1 MDSRKWNYLSL
12 ALMAVLLLGSVWAFW
27 PPATKIKQGLDIQG
41 GLSVILTADAKNV
54 DSATMDRALL
64 IMNKR
69 VNGLGV
75 SEATVQKQGT
85 NAILVQL
92 PGVRDPE
99 AALKAIGN
107 TGQLEFVEWSTV
119 PSDTRSAWDVYLS
132 KQRQGST
139 NLKPPASLVKGTY
152 TTLLK
157 GDVVTQATVGTS
169 SDPTKAGQ
177 YEVDMTFNSAGAQ
190 KWAEITTRLVGKQVA
205 IVLDGQVES
214 APVIETPITGGQ
226 SQITGTFT
234 ADEAKSL
241 ATVLQTGALP
251 VTLKFSDTRNVGPTL
266 GQADLQKGL
275 TAVVVGLVL
284 VALFL
289 GVYYR
294 GLGVLSW
301 FSLSIFLALFLGVL
315 GVLSAA
321 GAFALSLPGLAG
333 IVLTIGMAADTSIL
347 IFERFKEEVAMGK
360 SPRSAAKSGTKHA
373 LLTSVDAD
381 IVTFVSAI
389 VIYAFAVGPVKGFAL
404 TLMLGIVCDLTV
416 GFLFTRP
423 MVIIL
428 SESVVAKLPAL
439 FGVKGGA
446 ANA

>member
-12 ALMAVLLLGSVWAFW
+12 ALMAGLLLGSVWAFW

-119 PSDTRSAWDVYLS
+119 PSATRNAWDEYLS
-132 KQRQGST
+132 KQRQGAT
-139 NLKPPASLVKGTY
+139 VKPPASLKPGTY
-152 TTLLK
+152 TVLLK

-214 APVIETPITGGQ
+214 APVIENPIIGGQ
-226 SQITGTFT
+226 SQISGTFT

-275 TAVVVGLVL
+275 MAVLVGLGL

-289 GVYYR
+289 GAYYR
-294 GLGVLSW
+294 GLGILSW

-333 IVLTIGMAADTSIL
+333 VVLTIGMAADTSIL

-360 SPRSAAKSGTKHA
+360 SPRSAAKSGTRHA

-389 VIYAFAVGPVKGFAL
+389 VIYGVAVGPVKGFAL

-423 MVIIL
+423 MVILL
-428 SESVVAKLPAL
+428 SETVVAKVPAF

-446 ANA
+446 INA

>member
-1 MDSRKWNYLSL
+1 MDPRKLNYLSL
-12 ALMAVLLLGSVWAFW
+12 ALMAVLLAGSVWAFW

-54 DSATMDRALL
+54 DSTTMDRALL
-64 IMNKR
+64 IMDKR

-75 SEATVQKQGT
+75 SEATVQLEGA
-85 NAILVQL
+85 NSILVQL
-92 PGVRDPE
+92 PGVRDPA

-107 TGQLEFVEWSTV
+107 TGQLEFVDWSTV
-119 PSDTRSAWDVYLS
+119 PSATAAAWDAYLA
-132 KQRQGST
+132 KQRQGA
-139 NLKPPASLVKGTY
+139 NVKPPASLVKGTY

-169 SDPTKAGQ
+169 SDPTKVGQ
-177 YEVDMTFNSAGAQ
+177 YEVDMTFNAAGTTQWAQ
-190 KWAEITTRLVGKQVA
+190 ITTRLVGKQVA
-205 IVLDGQVES
+205 IVLDGQVQS

-251 VTLKFSDTRNVGPTL
+251 VTLKFSDTQNVGPTL

-275 TAVVVGLVL
+275 TATLVGLGL

-289 GVYYR
+289 AVYYR
-294 GLGVLSW
+294 GLGIVSW
-301 FSLSIFLALFLGVL
+301 FSLSFFGALFLGVL
-315 GVLSAA
+315 GVMSAF
-321 GAFALSLPGLAG
+321 GVFALSLPGIAG
-333 IVLTIGMAADTSIL
+333 MVLSIGLAADTSIL

-381 IVTFVSAI
+381 VVTFVSAI
-389 VIYAFAVGPVKGFAL
+389 VIYGVAVGPVKGFAL

-423 MVIIL
+423 IVILL
-428 SESVVAKLPAL
+428 SETVVAKVPAL

>member
-1 MDSRKWNYLSL
+1 MDSRKWNVLSL
-12 ALMAVLLLGSVWAFW
+12 ALMAVLVLGSVWAFW

-54 DSATMDRALL
+54 DNTTMDRALL

-92 PGVRDPE
+92 PGVRDPQ

-119 PSDTRSAWDVYLS
+119 PSNTRNAWDAYLS
-132 KQRQGST
+132 SQRQGGSA
-139 NLKPPASLVKGTY
+139 KAPASLKKGTY
-152 TTLLK
+152 TVLLK
-157 GDVVTQATVGTS
+157 GDVITQSTVGTS

-190 KWAEITTRLVGKQVA
+190 KWAEITTRLVGRQVA

-226 SQITGTFT
+226 SQISGTFT
-234 ADEAKSL
+234 AEEAKSL
-241 ATVLQTGALP
+241 ALVLQTGALP
-251 VTLKFSDTRNVGPTL
+251 VTLKFSDTQNVGPTL
-266 GQADLQKGL
+266 GQADLSKGL
-275 TAVVVGLVL
+275 TAALVGLGL
-284 VALFL
+284 VAIFL
-289 GVYYR
+289 AVYYR

-301 FSLSIFLALFLGVL
+301 FSLSIFCALFLGVL
-315 GVLSAA
+315 GALSAA
-321 GAFALSLPGLAG
+321 GAFALSLPGIAG
-333 IVLTIGMAADTSIL
+333 MVLTIGLAADTSIL

-381 IVTFVSAI
+381 RSRSS
-389 VIYAFAVGPVKGFAL
+389 P
-404 TLMLGIVCDLTV
+404 
-416 GFLFTRP
+416 R
-423 MVIIL
+423 
-428 SESVVAKLPAL
+428 S
-439 FGVKGGA
+439 
-446 ANA
+446 

>member
-54 DSATMDRALL
+54 DSTTMDRALL

-92 PGVRDPE
+92 PGVRDPQS
-99 AALKAIGN
+99 ALKAIGN

-119 PSDTRSAWDVYLS
+119 PSATRSAWDAYLS
-132 KQRQGST
+132 NQRKGGT
-139 NLKPPASLVKGTY
+139 AKAPASLVKGTY
-152 TTLLK
+152 TVLLK

-177 YEVDMTFNSAGAQ
+177 YEVDMTFNSAGSQ

-226 SQITGTFT
+226 SQISGTFT
-234 ADEAKSL
+234 PDEAKSL

-251 VTLKFSDTRNVGPTL
+251 VTLKFSDTQNVGPTL

-275 TAVVVGLVL
+275 TAALVGLGL
-284 VALFL
+284 VAIFL
-289 GVYYR
+289 AVYYR

-301 FSLSIFLALFLGVL
+301 FSLSIFVALFLGVL
-315 GVLSAA
+315 GALSAA
-321 GAFALSLPGLAG
+321 GAFALSLPGIAG
-333 IVLTIGMAADTSIL
+333 MVLTIGLAADTSIL

-381 IVTFVSAI
+381 VVTFVSAI
-389 VIYAFAVGPVKGFAL
+389 MIYFVAVGPVKGFAL

-423 MVIIL
+423 MVILL
-428 SESVVAKLPAL
+428 SESVVAKMPAL

>member
-12 ALMAVLLLGSVWAFW
+12 ALMAGLLLGSVWAFW

-41 GLSVILTADAKNV
+41 GLSVILTADAQHV

-92 PGVRDPE
+92 PGVRDPA

-119 PSDTRSAWDVYLS
+119 PSATRDAWDQYLS

-139 NLKPPASLVKGTY
+139 AKAPAVLKPGTY
-152 TTLLK
+152 TVLLK

-169 SDPTKAGQ
+169 SDPTRAGQ

-214 APVIETPITGGQ
+214 APVIENPIIGGQ
-226 SQITGTFT
+226 SQISGTFT

-275 TAVVVGLVL
+275 TAVIVGLGL

-301 FSLSIFLALFLGVL
+301 FSLSIFLALFLGIL
-315 GVLSAA
+315 GMLSAL
-321 GAFALSLPGLAG
+321 GAFALSLPGLC
-333 IVLTIGMAADTSIL
+333 LLYTSP
-347 IFERFKEEVAMGK
+347 
-360 SPRSAAKSGTKHA
+360 SP
-373 LLTSVDAD
+373 
-381 IVTFVSAI
+381 
-389 VIYAFAVGPVKGFAL
+389 
-404 TLMLGIVCDLTV
+404 
-416 GFLFTRP
+416 
-423 MVIIL
+423 
-428 SESVVAKLPAL
+428 
-439 FGVKGGA
+439 
-446 ANA
+446 

>member
-64 IMNKR
+64 IMNNR

-85 NAILVQL
+85 NSILVQL
-92 PGVRDPE
+92 PGVRDSA
-99 AALKAIGN
+99 AALKAIGS

-119 PSDTRSAWDVYLS
+119 PSATRDAWDQYLS
-132 KQRQGST
+132 KQRQGAT
-139 NLKPPASLVKGTY
+139 AKAPAALVPGTY
-152 TTLLK
+152 TVVLK

-190 KWAEITTRLVGKQVA
+190 KWAQITTRLVNQQVA
-205 IVLDGQVES
+205 IVLDGQVQS
-214 APVIETPITGGQ
+214 APVIESAITGGQ

-234 ADEAKSL
+234 ADQAKSL

-275 TAVVVGLVL
+275 TAVIVGLLL
-284 VALFL
+284 VAAFL
-289 GVYYR
+289 AAYYR

-315 GVLSAA
+315 GLLSAV

-360 SPRSAAKSGTKHA
+360 SPRSAAKSGTRHA

-381 IVTFVSAI
+381 VVTFVSAI
-389 VIYAFAVGPVKGFAL
+389 VIYGVAVGPVKGFAL

-423 MVIIL
+423 MVILL
-428 SESVVAKLPAL
+428 SETVVAKVPAL